1 MVGNNASDKSRT
13 NISLKLEKIPC
24 RLRSCGALILK
35 SMMMQ
40 LALCA
45 IIPRFKKQVPFAME
59 FRKDINALRS
69 LAVLAVI
76 IFHFNSDYLPGG
88 FAGVD
93 VFFVIS
99 GYLMTKI
106 ILSGIDEN
114 NFSLKRFYLARAR
127 RIIPAL
133 TIICLITILI
143 GWLFIK
149 PSDFYEMGK
158 DVASSILFI
167 SNFLYWSRSGYFDNS
182 SVNNFLL
189 HTWSLSVEWQFYI
202 VYPLLLLAV
211 SKILGLKAAKHS
223 ILVLFIFSFFASLY
237 GTYNYAEASYFMFP
251 TRAWAMLAGGLV
263 YIIPPLKILKRTLSL
278 VGLSIIITSL
288 FIINKETPWPG
299 LMAIIPVFG
308 AFLCIYSNATL
319 RFFDLKP
326 LQYIGT
332 ISYEAYLVHW
342 PLLVFI
348 RKISLDINFAWYAF
362 VTLALSFILNISL
375 QTFKSNKKL
384 PITFFACLASCLLVI
399 TNNGYTSRVPEQYR
413 ITNQEF
419 HKKYYGGADYPSNK
433 VFYINSSES
442 KFDYII
448 TGDSFGL
455 QYAKSFDE
463 HEVEAAALFDHGC
476 LIFPNYSRYLNNKED
491 TSCSEEYTKLKALMD
506 KEPQAPLVFASSW
519 DTYDGMLIKKGG
531 DTPIKKD
538 KDSYYTIVLSEILS
552 VIQDGGDKRMYFIIG
567 RPQPA
572 RVDGFGCLTG
582 ESLIGYRLISNCQ
595 EWQKKENVDINLYL
609 QNKLAHIKN
618 VRFIDPND
626 ALCDNSQCKI
636 IYKREPI
643 YTDGGHLSIY
653 GAEIVT
659 KYIIEH
665 L

>member
-211 SKILGLKAAKHS
+211 SKTLGLKAAKHS

-237 GTYNYAEASYFMFP
+237 GTYSGK
-251 TRAWAMLAGGLV
+251 W
-263 YIIPPLKILKRTLSL
+263 
-278 VGLSIIITSL
+278 
-288 FIINKETPWPG
+288 
-299 LMAIIPVFG
+299 
-308 AFLCIYSNATL
+308 C
-319 RFFDLKP
+319 
-326 LQYIGT
+326 
-332 ISYEAYLVHW
+332 
-342 PLLVFI
+342 
-348 RKISLDINFAWYAF
+348 
-362 VTLALSFILNISL
+362 
-375 QTFKSNKKL
+375 
-384 PITFFACLASCLLVI
+384 
-399 TNNGYTSRVPEQYR
+399 
-413 ITNQEF
+413 
-419 HKKYYGGADYPSNK
+419 
-433 VFYINSSES
+433 
-442 KFDYII
+442 
-448 TGDSFGL
+448 
-455 QYAKSFDE
+455 
-463 HEVEAAALFDHGC
+463 
-476 LIFPNYSRYLNNKED
+476 
-491 TSCSEEYTKLKALMD
+491 
-506 KEPQAPLVFASSW
+506 
-519 DTYDGMLIKKGG
+519 
-531 DTPIKKD
+531 
-538 KDSYYTIVLSEILS
+538 
-552 VIQDGGDKRMYFIIG
+552 
-567 RPQPA
+567 
-572 RVDGFGCLTG
+572 
-582 ESLIGYRLISNCQ
+582 
-595 EWQKKENVDINLYL
+595 
-609 QNKLAHIKN
+609 
-618 VRFIDPND
+618 
-626 ALCDNSQCKI
+626 
-636 IYKREPI
+636 
-643 YTDGGHLSIY
+643 
-653 GAEIVT
+653 
-659 KYIIEH
+659 
-665 L
+665 